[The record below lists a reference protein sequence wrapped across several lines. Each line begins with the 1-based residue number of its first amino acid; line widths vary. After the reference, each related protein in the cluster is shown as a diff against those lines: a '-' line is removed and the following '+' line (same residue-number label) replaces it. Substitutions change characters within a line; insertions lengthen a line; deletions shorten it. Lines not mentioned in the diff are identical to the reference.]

1 MKDVFQLVRPHDL
14 EPPPNPVKSNVQA
27 ARTSVS
33 SCDTPF
39 TSPMKDEMEDPLFE
53 PHLESWSSDD
63 EQEQQTNKQPNQ
75 KQEQQ
80 NRYILYNTEK

>member
-63 EQEQQTNKQPNQ
+63 EQEQQAAKPTRTT
-75 KQEQQ
+75 EQVLKF
-80 NRYILYNTEK
+80 YII